1 MIPSFPF
8 VKIGIKQV
16 KKLKLHPVLLIC
28 QISNMENINVSVSP
42 LSKVILAPNGTLKE
56 EKSVSREPSQID
68 L

>member
-16 KKLKLHPVLLIC
+16 KKLHAVLLIC

-42 LSKVILAPNGTLKE
+42 LSKVIRAPNGTLKE
-56 EKSVSREPSQID
+56 EKLVSREPSQID

>member
-16 KKLKLHPVLLIC
+16 KKLHPVLLIC